1 MVKILVLLAAHNGEK
16 FIGKQIESI
25 LSQSHR
31 PSKVIINDDQSD
43 DRTLNIIRD
52 YQKKFKCI
60 EILDSSVT
68 YGSAAANF
76 LKMLST
82 VDFSKY
88 DFVALADQDDIWKNN
103 KLSQAEKILKL
114 GYDGYSSNVEA
125 FWPNGKKKI
134 ILKNQGQKKYDHFFE
149 SAGPGCTFVLS
160 KKLVT
165 SFQKYIKKSEFLK
178 INNYHDWLIYA
189 FARSNDFNWVI
200 DNYIGLN
207 YRQHES
213 NVFGANVG
221 VRAFFSRALKVI
233 QGEGF
238 HFAFKLISELNKKD
252 KFLSS
257 LLPIRRFS
265 FILLAF
271 NALTCRRRFRDGLI
285 FFIACL
291 ILVFIF
297 PRKLINGLS

>member
-1 MVKILVLLAAHNGEK
+1 MVKVLVLLAAYNGEK

-25 LSQSHR
+25 LNQSVKPIR
-31 PSKVIINDDQSD
+31 VIINVDQSD

-60 EILDSSVT
+60 EILDSSVS

-134 ILKNQGQKKYDHFFE
+134 ILKNQGQQKYDHFFE

-189 FARSNDFNWVI
+189 FARSNDFNWII
-200 DNYIGLN
+200 DDYIGLS

-213 NVFGANVG
+213 NVFGANIG
-221 VRAFFSRALKVI
+221 VRAFFLRALKVI
-233 QGEGF
+233 NGEGF
-238 HFAFKLISELNKKD
+238 NFAFRLIRELNKKD
-252 KFLSS
+252 TFLSS

-291 ILVFIF
+291 ILAFIF
-297 PRKLINGLS
+297 PRKLINGRS

>member
-1 MVKILVLLAAHNGEK
+1 MVKILVLLAAYNGEK

-25 LSQSHR
+25 LSQTVK
-31 PSKVIINDDQSD
+31 PLKIIINIDLSD
-43 DRTLNIIRD
+43 DRTLDIIKD
-52 YQKKFKCI
+52 YQKKFNCI
-60 EILDSSVT
+60 EILGSNVP

-76 LKMLST
+76 LKMLSI
-82 VDFSKY
+82 VDFSNY
-88 DFVALADQDDIWKNN
+88 DYVALADQDDVWVNN
-103 KLSQAEKILKL
+103 KLSQAIEMLML
-114 GYDGYSSNVEA
+114 GFDGYSSNVEA
-125 FWPNGKKKI
+125 FWPDGKKKI
-134 ILKNQGQKKYDHFFE
+134 ILKNQDQQKYDHFFE

-189 FARSNDFNWVI
+189 FARSNDFNWII
-200 DNYIGLN
+200 DNYIGLS

-233 QGEGF
+233 NGEGF
-238 HFAFKLISELNKKD
+238 NFAFRLIRELNKKD
-252 KFLSS
+252 TFLSS

-291 ILVFIF
+291 ILAFIF

>member
-1 MVKILVLLAAHNGEK
+1 MVKTLVLLAAYNGEK

-25 LSQSHR
+25 LNQSVKPFR
-31 PSKVIINDDQSD
+31 VIINVDQSD
-43 DRTLNIIRD
+43 DRTLDIIKD
-52 YQKKFKCI
+52 YQKKFNCI

-134 ILKNQGQKKYDHFFE
+134 ILKNQGQQKYDHFFE

-160 KKLVT
+160 NHLVM
-165 SFQKYIKKSEFLK
+165 SFQKFIRNSQFLK
-178 INNYHDWLIYA
+178 IDNYHDWLIYA
-189 FARSNDFNWVI
+189 YARSHNFNWVI
-200 DNYIGLN
+200 DDYIGLS

-233 QGEGF
+233 NGEGF
-238 HFAFKLISELNKKD
+238 NFAFRLITELNKKD
-252 KFLSS
+252 TFLSS

-271 NALTCRRRFRDGLI
+271 NALTCRRRLRDGLI

-291 ILVFIF
+291 ILAFIF
-297 PRKLINGLS
+297 PRKLINGRG

>member
-1 MVKILVLLAAHNGEK
+1 MVKVLVLLAAYNGEK

-25 LSQSHR
+25 LNQSVKPIR
-31 PSKVIINDDQSD
+31 VIINVDQSD
-43 DRTLNIIRD
+43 DRTLDIIKD

-114 GYDGYSSNVEA
+114 GYDGYSSNLEA

-134 ILKNQGQKKYDHFFE
+134 ILKNQEQQKYDHFFE

-291 ILVFIF
+291 ILAFIF

>member
-31 PSKVIINDDQSD
+31 PSKVIINVDQSD
-43 DRTLNIIRD
+43 DRTLDIIRD

-60 EILDSSVT
+60 EILDSSVSH
-68 YGSAAANF
+68 GSAAANF
-76 LKMLST
+76 LKMLSI

-88 DFVALADQDDIWKNN
+88 DYVALADQDDIWIKH
-103 KLSQAEKILKL
+103 KLNQAEKILKL

-134 ILKNQGQKKYDHFFE
+134 ILKNQGQQKYDHFFE

-160 KKLVT
+160 KHLVM
-165 SFQKYIKKSEFLK
+165 SFQKFIRNSQFLK
-178 INNYHDWLIYA
+178 IDNYHDWLIYA
-189 FARSNDFNWVI
+189 YARSHNFNWVI
-200 DNYIGLN
+200 DDYIGLS

-233 QGEGF
+233 NGEGF
-238 HFAFKLISELNKKD
+238 NFAFRLIRELDKKD
-252 KFLSS
+252 TFLSS

-271 NALTCRRRFRDGLI
+271 NALTCRRRLRDGLI

-291 ILVFIF
+291 ILAFIF
-297 PRKLINGLS
+297 PRKLINGRA

>member
-1 MVKILVLLAAHNGEK
+1 MVKTLVLLAVYNGEK

-25 LSQSHR
+25 LNQSVKPFR
-31 PSKVIINDDQSD
+31 VIINVDQSD
-43 DRTLNIIRD
+43 DRTLDIIKN

-160 KKLVT
+160 NHLVM
-165 SFQKYIKKSEFLK
+165 SFQKFIRNSQFLK
-178 INNYHDWLIYA
+178 IDNYHDWLIYA
-189 FARSNDFNWVI
+189 YARSHNFNWVI
-200 DNYIGLN
+200 DDYIGLS

-233 QGEGF
+233 NGEGF
-238 HFAFKLISELNKKD
+238 NFAFRLIRELNKKD
-252 KFLSS
+252 TFLSS

-291 ILVFIF
+291 ILAFIF
-297 PRKLINGLS
+297 PRKLINGRS